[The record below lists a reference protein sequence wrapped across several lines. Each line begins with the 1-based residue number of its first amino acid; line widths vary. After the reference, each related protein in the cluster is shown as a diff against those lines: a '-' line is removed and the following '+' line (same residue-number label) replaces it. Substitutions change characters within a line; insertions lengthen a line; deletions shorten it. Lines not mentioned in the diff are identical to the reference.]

1 MPTKIFTTIDGK
13 CPFGREC
20 QTDSKECRKCE
31 NYYRNGTGMFFWCKA
46 ATPGLDAPKKKRGR
60 PRKEDVQAKDAAMK
74 AANRGSKPT
83 KGKERPIKAIK
94 QAVK

>member
-46 ATPGLDAPKKKRGR
+46 ETPGKEAPKKKRGR

-74 AANRGSKPT
+74 AAKRGSKPT
-83 KGKERPIKAIK
+83 KGKERPISAIK
-94 QAVK
+94 LAGK

>member
-46 ATPGLDAPKKKRGR
+46 ETPGKEAPKKKRGR

-74 AANRGSKPT
+74 AAKRGSKPT
-83 KGKERPIKAIK
+83 KGKERRIKAIK

>member
-20 QTDSKECRKCE
+20 QTDSKECRMCE

-46 ATPGLDAPKKKRGR
+46 ETPGKEAPKKKRGR

-74 AANRGSKPT
+74 AAKRGSKPT
-83 KGKERPIKAIK
+83 KGKERPISAIK
-94 QAVK
+94 LAGK

>member
-46 ATPGLDAPKKKRGR
+46 ETPGKEAPKKKRGR

-74 AANRGSKPT
+74 AAKRGSKPT
-83 KGKERPIKAIK
+83 KGKERRIKVIK

>member
-20 QTDSKECRKCE
+20 QTDSKECRRCE

-46 ATPGLDAPKKKRGR
+46 GTPGGAPKKKRGR

-74 AANRGSKPT
+74 AAKRGNKPT
-83 KGKERPIKAIK
+83 KGKERRIKAIK

>member
-46 ATPGLDAPKKKRGR
+46 ETPGKEAPKKKRGR

-74 AANRGSKPT
+74 AAKRGSKPT
-83 KGKERPIKAIK
+83 KGKERRINAIK